1 MGMGARKAIIFV
13 LACGLVLASVG
24 RLEAQTKD
32 VVDLTERED
41 LTSED
46 IVRGLVRQK
55 MRGIAPTPSH
65 LPTVAI
71 TVRFAFN
78 SAAIL
83 PEATQN
89 LRSVGT
95 ALLSPEL
102 APNRIQIEGHTDSIG
117 SDQYNVR
124 LSERRA
130 NSVKQYLMKHFRI
143 APERL
148 VSLGKGETEPITENE
163 TPEGRGK
170 NRRVELV
177 NLGTN

>member
-1 MGMGARKAIIFV
+1 
-13 LACGLVLASVG
+13 LTSVG
-24 RLEAQTKD
+24 RLDAQTKD
-32 VVDLTERED
+32 LVDLTERED
-41 LTSED
+41 LTPED
-46 IVRGLVRQK
+46 IVRGLVGPR
-55 MRGIAPTPSH
+55 MRGISPTTPR

-83 PEATQN
+83 PEASQN

-117 SDQYNVR
+117 SDQYNVK

-130 NSVKQYLMKHFRI
+130 NSVKQYLVKHFRI

-148 VSLGKGETEPITENE
+148 VAVGKGEAEPITENE